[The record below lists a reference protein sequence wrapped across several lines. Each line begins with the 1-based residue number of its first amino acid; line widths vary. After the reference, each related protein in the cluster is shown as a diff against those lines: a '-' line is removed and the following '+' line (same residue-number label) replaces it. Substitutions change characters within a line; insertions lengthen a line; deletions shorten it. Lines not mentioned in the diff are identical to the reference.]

1 MRVAEGGSSFLVCV
15 LRIPL
20 TQSRVPQ
27 IPHSNIITNFNKTHS
42 AAVRAPRPAKGEAAA
57 GGGNSSSLGMLPPS
71 AAGSGT
77 PAVLRLL
84 RVSCAYLISVCE
96 TERSTYDWLFG
107 SGDGGG
113 GVGGRAKL
121 SAAAALV
128 HIAAA
133 ETRGISLPLS
143 PMPSVQLDP
152 TRLNTYVV

>member
-1 MRVAEGGSSFLVCV
+1 MLSVFL
-15 LRIPL
+15 LRKVESLKFPIQIQLL
-20 TQSRVPQ
+20 TSTTR
-27 IPHSNIITNFNKTHS
+27 SG
-42 AAVRAPRPAKGEAAA
+42 AVRAPRPAKGEAAA

-96 TERSTYDWLFG
+96 TERSTYGWLFG
-107 SGDGGG
+107 SGDGGGGG